1 MYRTVCIA
9 LLLGVTL
16 LVVGCKKPETNE
28 PESLEVP
35 AVSEDV
41 DGGKVA
47 GAVGRALLKGLTGT
61 GRTAMHNNPAESP
74 PL

>member
-1 MYRTVCIA
+1 MYRIGCIA

-16 LVVGCKKPETNE
+16 LVAGCQKSETNK

-35 AVSEDV
+35 AISEDV

-47 GAVGRALLKGLTGT
+47 DAVGRALLKGFTGT
-61 GRTAMHNNPAESP
+61 GRTVMHNNPDESP

>member
-1 MYRTVCIA
+1 MYRIGCIA

-16 LVVGCKKPETNE
+16 LVASCQKSETDT
-28 PESLEVP
+28 PESLEIP
-35 AVSEDV
+35 EVSENV

-47 GAVGRALLKGLTGT
+47 DAVGRALLKGFTGT
-61 GRTAMHNNPAESP
+61 GRTAMHNNPDESP